1 MIDPCLPGQLGT
13 QKSPIDTQTLGLDD
27 QGTYKQ
33 GLHCRLGWAKIT
45 KGLWSKVLI
54 NQPLFYSFHLTNA
67 SIMLR
72 INKLHCCVFLF
83 KIVVVVLVYV
93 EKYLWDFFC
102 LTIKNKT
109 EIHVFLLCNHA
120 RKHCFIILNDRKYMW
135 DHRFFWSVQLDLYF
149 IFFKVFIQ
157 TISEGNQTLIL
168 NDMYHFFSVLCS
180 GTHPQKKKKQK
191 QIKNNTLWHI

>member
-13 QKSPIDTQTLGLDD
+13 QKPPIDTQTLGLDD
-27 QGTYKQ
+27 QGMYKQ

-72 INKLHCCVFLF
+72 INNLHCCVFLF
-83 KIVVVVLVYV
+83 KIVVVVVLVYV
-93 EKYLWDFFC
+93 EKYLWDFFVC

-120 RKHCFIILNDRKYMW
+120 RKHCFNILNDRKYMW
-135 DHRFFWSVQLDLYF
+135 DHRFF
-149 IFFKVFIQ
+149 
-157 TISEGNQTLIL
+157 
-168 NDMYHFFSVLCS
+168 
-180 GTHPQKKKKQK
+180 
-191 QIKNNTLWHI
+191 

>member
-13 QKSPIDTQTLGLDD
+13 QKPPIDTQTLGLDD

-93 EKYLWDFFC
+93 EKYLWDFFVWQ
-102 LTIKNKT
+102 LKT
-109 EIHVFLLCNHA
+109 KL
-120 RKHCFIILNDRKYMW
+120 KYMYFCCVIM
-135 DHRFFWSVQLDLYF
+135 HENIASLSSMIVSICGIIAFFGLFNWTFISFFLKCLYKPF
-149 IFFKVFIQ
+149 LK
-157 TISEGNQTLIL
+157 E
-168 NDMYHFFSVLCS
+168 
-180 GTHPQKKKKQK
+180 
-191 QIKNNTLWHI
+191 IKH

>member
-13 QKSPIDTQTLGLDD
+13 QKPPIDTQTLGLDD

-102 LTIKNKT
+102 LTIKIKT

-120 RKHCFIILNDRKYMW
+120 RNIASISSMIVSICGIIAFFGRFNWTFISFFLKCLCKPFLKEIKH
-135 DHRFFWSVQLDLYF
+135 
-149 IFFKVFIQ
+149 
-157 TISEGNQTLIL
+157 
-168 NDMYHFFSVLCS
+168 
-180 GTHPQKKKKQK
+180 
-191 QIKNNTLWHI
+191 